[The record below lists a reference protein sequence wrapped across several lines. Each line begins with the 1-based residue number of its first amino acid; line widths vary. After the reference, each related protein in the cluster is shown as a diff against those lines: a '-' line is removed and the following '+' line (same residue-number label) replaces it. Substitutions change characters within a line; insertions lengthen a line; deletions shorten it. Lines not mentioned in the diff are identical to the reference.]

1 MLDWIIRNKEWL
13 FSGAG
18 ISGIGWLLRAT
29 TRRRSRDKPS
39 PLDPPDGPQAIRP
52 AAAKRAVM
60 AAPLLQ
66 QPDIVRH
73 YIGLT
78 ARDRGRLL
86 EARPE
91 SGGDVRVHIAGT
103 SAKSIFCTVN
113 RAAHPGL
120 SLLREGAPITVE
132 GNISNIHQFG
142 VELENARLYF

>member
-91 SGGDVRVHIAGT
+91 SGGDVRVHIAGSPSFARSIVLHILASASFGRVPPLQWKAT
-103 SAKSIFCTVN
+103 SRIF
-113 RAAHPGL
+113 
-120 SLLREGAPITVE
+120 
-132 GNISNIHQFG
+132 ISSG
-142 VELENARLYF
+142 